1 MPKLPAEKRREVYDL
16 YCLNKDADYIYETVF
31 RGNASIIK
39 LQSLKN
45 LLRNFAK
52 MESTDTLYDYLS
64 CSNEERTKLGRIPMI
79 GAKHDRAIL
88 SYVKEK
94 RSTTLHSMAKR
105 LYADFE
111 EEFKNIPDNSTIGLH
126 LKKLK
131 QKRHRL
137 NRENI
142 HKDFGEQVRYLEDV
156 GFLSPSRIVDIDGIH
171 FNPKDYLQ
179 KYGWS
184 TIGEEAYIFQVIIR
198 AKTYAVH
205 AALTDRGF
213 LAWDIFEKN
222 VTRFDVIE
230 FLMNKV
236 LPKFPPDAILILDN
250 AKNQNNNDVHEVMMN
265 SFGGAYRFVPK
276 YSPELKPIERAFSMV
291 RTIVRDHEN
300 DTNFSDIELINYA
313 SHS

>member
-1 MPKLPAEKRREVYDL
+1 
-16 YCLNKDADYIYETVF
+16 
-31 RGNASIIK
+31 
-39 LQSLKN
+39 
-45 LLRNFAK
+45 
-52 MESTDTLYDYLS
+52 
-64 CSNEERTKLGRIPMI
+64 
-79 GAKHDRAIL
+79 
-88 SYVKEK
+88 
-94 RSTTLHSMAKR
+94 MAKR

-131 QKRHRL
+131 QKRHQL

-184 TIGEEAYIFQVIIR
+184 TIGEEAYIFQVIIH

-213 LAWDIFEKN
+213 LAWEIFEKN

-230 FLMNKV
+230 FLRNKV
-236 LPKFPPDAILILDN
+236 LPKLPPDAILILDN

-291 RTIVRDHEN
+291 RTVVGDHEN
-300 DTNFSDIELINYA
+300 DINFSDIELINYA